1 MNYYDDERN
10 IIQLFRDDKFK
21 AVIISD
27 NPVKMRKIINRIIRS
42 FKWKHWTYN
51 AKKSDPP
58 PDFYSDKYGLA
69 MEVMRVDD
77 HAFLNDKG
85 KISNPVN
92 EREHQIQRN
101 IRRQIMKAQ
110 PDIDISSVTIMVNAA
125 SGLPSVQDHNYI
137 FYRENFKR
145 TLDKHIKHISLY
157 RKNQPNKK
165 LIFFV
170 FDESTGYLKVNDEE
184 LVKRGPLAKERFEG
198 DVHYHFLDKAFVD
211 VFKEADIDYLIW
223 YTPYKQII
231 TNEKIYYPKVC
242 VVDVKDYDY
251 RYVLDYDERL
261 MISSEQ

>member
-1 MNYYDDERN
+1 MNYFDDERN
-10 IIQLFRDDKFK
+10 IIRMFQDDKFK
-21 AVIISD
+21 TVIFSEK
-27 NPVKMRKIINRIIRS
+27 PFETRKIFNSIKRS

-77 HAFLNDKG
+77 HAFLNEKG

-92 EREHQIQRN
+92 AREHQVQN
-101 IRRQIMKAQ
+101 DIRRQIMEAQ
-110 PDIDISSVTIMVNAA
+110 PDIDIDSVTIMVNAA

-145 TLDKHIKHISLY
+145 TLDKHIKHINLY
-157 RKNQPNKK
+157 RKNQPNIK

-184 LVKRGPLAKERFEG
+184 LVKRGPVARERFQG
-198 DVHYHFLDKAFVD
+198 DVHRHFCDKAFLD
-211 VFKEADIDYLIW
+211 VFKDADIDYLIW
-223 YTPYKQII
+223 YTPCKQIF

-242 VVDVKDYDY
+242 VVDVKNYDY

-261 MISSEQ
+261 MISSEE